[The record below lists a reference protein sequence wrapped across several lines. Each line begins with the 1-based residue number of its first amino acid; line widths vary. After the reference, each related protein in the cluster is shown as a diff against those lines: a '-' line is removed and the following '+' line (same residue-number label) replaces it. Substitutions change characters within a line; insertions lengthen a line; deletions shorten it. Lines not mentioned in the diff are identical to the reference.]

1 MEKTA
6 IILVNYKDYAKRF
19 LNDCL
24 KSIRRQNWK
33 SEIKIF
39 IVDNKTSEESFNYL
53 KCMAPEA
60 EIIRNKNNDGFA
72 KGNNDAMKVA
82 IKQGYNYIA
91 LFNLDIVVDENCV
104 AEMIK
109 VANSNDKIGAVQAR
123 LMLYPEREKINSL
136 GNKIHFLG
144 FGYCDCYRDS
154 ITNYKLQINNYKDIC
169 YPSGAGVLFK
179 RNVLEKVGLFDE
191 KFWMYNEDEDLGWRF
206 WLSGYK
212 NVLAANAIIYHKYE
226 FGRSI
231 KKYYWMERNRII
243 TILKNYKLA
252 SLILIFP
259 AFIAMELGMWIFVF
273 KNGWWKEKIKV
284 YFWFLKIKNWKYIL
298 KQRKKSQVLR
308 KVKDRKIIKMF
319 TGKIWY
325 QEINDWKLRFAN
337 KIFNIYFTIIKYII
351 FW

>member
-6 IILVNYKDYAKRF
+6 IILVNYKDYANRF
-19 LNDCL
+19 LSDCL

-33 SEIKIF
+33 HEIKIF
-39 IVDNKTSEESFNYL
+39 IADNETSDESFNYL

-72 KGNNDAMKVA
+72 KGNNDAMKIA
-82 IKQGYNYIA
+82 IKKGYDYIA
-91 LFNLDIVVDENCV
+91 LFNLDIVIDENCV

-123 LMLYPEREKINSL
+123 LMLYPEREKINSM

-144 FGYCDCYRDS
+144 FGYCDCYQKQASD
-154 ITNYKLQINNYKDIC
+154 INIANFDRADIC

-179 RNVLEKVGLFDE
+179 KNILEKVGLFDE

-206 WLSGYK
+206 WLAGYK
-212 NVLAANAIIYHKYE
+212 NKLAVNAVIYHKYE
-226 FGRSI
+226 FNRSI

-243 TILKNYKLA
+243 TILKNYRLA

-259 AFIAMELGMWIFVF
+259 AFIIMELGMWIFAF
-273 KNGWWKEKIKV
+273 KNNWWKEKFKV
-284 YFWFLKIKNWKYIL
+284 YLWFLKIKNWKYIL
-298 KQRKKSQVLR
+298 KQRKKSQALR
-308 KVKDRKIIKMF
+308 KIKDGKIIKMF

-325 QEINDWKLRFAN
+325 QEIDDWKLRFAN